1 MNNMLQQLNENV
13 SLNSIKSMK
22 STAIANAYVANYIA
36 ALTIIRAGDEKGMK
50 LLNDKAHTNLKKFSS
65 SMSRPNFW
73 GFIVFNS
80 DIPNIKKLISPD
92 TADELAK
99 NAGRIVG
106 SRRQKLQ
113 NFTTLTANKIN
124 WTDAAYSIK
133 LLKVRFELPYSKL
146 DNIANGIYAWDSLD
160 EMSKGD
166 LLYNV
171 FSFLMQCD
179 NESDLLPRLRAL
191 TNNKYLTVNSIVST
205 MGQKLNKVFRM
216 FEDEILETTRGGFG
230 GSASQA
236 AHEIEWIKRKIK
248 TLEPKLAKTPR
259 VAKQIKDLERQI
271 RERELAIALKEE
283 GEGDGEGDIGTGPA
297 GPGVNV
303 TTPDGTSSKDV
314 GTLPYKFDKGK
325 IIKRR
330 KRNWK
335 VRKWKDPSVSK
346 KIDSGD
352 YSNVKIN

>member
-1 MNNMLQQLNENV
+1 MEDKLKKFFRKRQKMNNVLRQLSENV
-13 SLNSIKSMK
+13 SLNMIRSMK
-22 STAIANAYVANYIA
+22 ATAIANAYVANYIA

-50 LLNDKAHTNLKKFSS
+50 LLNDKAHTKMTKFST

-80 DIPNIKKLISPD
+80 DVPSIKKLIAGGA
-92 TADELAK
+92 ADELAK
-99 NAGRIVG
+99 NAGRIVS
-106 SRRQKLQ
+106 SRRHKLQ
-113 NFTTLTANKIN
+113 MLTTQTADKIN
-124 WTDAAYSIK
+124 WTDASYSIK

-216 FEDEILETTRGGFG
+216 FED
-230 GSASQA
+230 
-236 AHEIEWIKRKIK
+236 
-248 TLEPKLAKTPR
+248 
-259 VAKQIKDLERQI
+259 
-271 RERELAIALKEE
+271 
-283 GEGDGEGDIGTGPA
+283 DGGDIGTGDA

-303 TTPDGTSSKDV
+303 TTPDGTNAKDV

-325 IIKRR
+325 IIKRK

-335 VRKWKDPSVSK
+335 VRKWKDPFISK

>member
-1 MNNMLQQLNENV
+1 MNKVLQQLSENV
-13 SLNSIKSMK
+13 SLNSVRMMK
-22 STAIANAYVANYIA
+22 APAIANAYLANYIA
-36 ALTIIRAGDEKGMK
+36 ALTLIRAEDKQGLK
-50 LLNDKAHTNLKKFSS
+50 LLNDKQHANLKKFSS

-80 DIPNIKKLISPD
+80 DNKSVKKIILPT
-92 TADELAK
+92 TANELAK
-99 NAGRIVG
+99 NAGRIVT
-106 SRRQKLQ
+106 SRIQKLQ
-113 NFTTLTANKIN
+113 NYTTSSSNKIN

-133 LLKVRFELPYSKL
+133 LLKVRFELSHSKI
-146 DNIANGIYAWDSLD
+146 DNIANGIYSWDSLD

-171 FSFLMQCD
+171 FSYLMQSD
-179 NESDLLPRLRAL
+179 NESDLLPRLRLL
-191 TNNKYLTVNSIVST
+191 TDNKYLTVNSMIST
-205 MGQKLNKVFRM
+205 LGQKLNKVFRM
-216 FEDEILETTRGGFG
+216 FEDEGG
-230 GSASQA
+230 
-236 AHEIEWIKRKIK
+236 
-248 TLEPKLAKTPR
+248 
-259 VAKQIKDLERQI
+259 
-271 RERELAIALKEE
+271 E
-283 GEGDGEGDIGTGPA
+283 GEIGTGNP

-303 TTPDGTSSKDV
+303 TTPDGTSAKDI

-335 VRKWKDPSVSK
+335 VKKWKDPSILK

>member
-1 MNNMLQQLNENV
+1 MNNVLRQLSENV
-13 SLNSIKSMK
+13 SLNMIRSMK
-22 STAIANAYVANYIA
+22 ATAIANAYVANYIA

-50 LLNDKAHTNLKKFSS
+50 LLNDKAHTKMTKFST

-80 DIPNIKKLISPD
+80 DVPSIKKLIAGGA
-92 TADELAK
+92 ADELAK
-99 NAGRIVG
+99 NAGRIVS
-106 SRRQKLQ
+106 SRRHKLQ
-113 NFTTLTANKIN
+113 MLTTQTADKIN
-124 WTDAAYSIK
+124 WTDASYSIK

-216 FEDEILETTRGGFG
+216 VEDEIEETARGGFG

-236 AHEIEWIKRKIK
+236 AHEIEWLERKIK

-259 VAKQIKDLERQI
+259 VAKQIKDLQRQI
-271 RERELAIALKEE
+271 RERELAIALKED
-283 GEGDGEGDIGTGPA
+283 GDGGDIGTGDP

-303 TTPDGTSSKDV
+303 TTPDGTNAKDV

-325 IIKRR
+325 IIKRK

-335 VRKWKDPSVSK
+335 VRKWKDPFISK

>member
-1 MNNMLQQLNENV
+1 MNNVLRQLSENV
-13 SLNSIKSMK
+13 SLNMIRSMK
-22 STAIANAYVANYIA
+22 ATAIANAYVANYIA

-50 LLNDKAHTNLKKFSS
+50 LLNDKAHTKMTKFST

-80 DIPNIKKLISPD
+80 DVPSIKKLIAGGA
-92 TADELAK
+92 ADELAK
-99 NAGRIVG
+99 NAGRIVS
-106 SRRQKLQ
+106 SRRHKLQ
-113 NFTTLTANKIN
+113 MLTTQTADKIN
-124 WTDAAYSIK
+124 WTDASYSIK

-216 FEDEILETTRGGFG
+216 FED
-230 GSASQA
+230 
-236 AHEIEWIKRKIK
+236 
-248 TLEPKLAKTPR
+248 
-259 VAKQIKDLERQI
+259 
-271 RERELAIALKEE
+271 
-283 GEGDGEGDIGTGPA
+283 DGGDIGTGDA

-303 TTPDGTSSKDV
+303 TTPDGTNAKDV

-325 IIKRR
+325 IIKRK

-335 VRKWKDPSVSK
+335 VRKWKDPFISK